1 MCACPKRVSAFA
13 RVKPTGDFPQDMIKF
28 GEDNKTMEIYIE
40 RDRTKGVVN
49 NKQTDW
55 SFKLDGV
62 LHDAP
67 QDAVYD
73 AVARDLVS
81 QALNGYNG
89 KCSCHC
95 LCSLQFPSR
104 MGAALHV
111 CYFSSPSLAALS
123 ECSLRPCILF

>member
-1 MCACPKRVSAFA
+1 GGTVSAFA

-81 QALNGYNG
+81 QESFSFTVNL
-89 KCSCHC
+89 
-95 LCSLQFPSR
+95 LT
-104 MGAALHV
+104 LH
-111 CYFSSPSLAALS
+111 FDSA
-123 ECSLRPCILF
+123 